1 MGKPI
6 LKQLPSARVSW
17 VWPQTEKEVL
27 EAHLRQHRS
36 GSCPAFAEYEPTGRV
51 WQQQDYGRPNGHS
64 GEDEQRYPDAE
75 ADIASSFAASQ
86 YRRHVERDERCTTFS
101 GPITVLAPRRLPA
114 EAGPRACAVTTV
126 TTTEAPETAT
136 APIVVEFPTA
146 WRSLSSR
153 RPWAKLGLIRSR
165 MMATRKPQLP
175 RRARFRAPVDHRPVR
190 APGPVRRQSRPIR
203 CRRPGRPKL
212 APRPR
217 PRIEACPANIR
228 AAWRAP
234 RSIDGALSA
243 SRTART
249 PTVMATRGVRSNRAP
264 NVARACSRAASPVF
278 GKAQLR
284 PEIGAR
290 QGDNKEE
297 NGVGNSERAKCR
309 RLTGSGPP

>member
-1 MGKPI
+1 VWPERERGTPSTSTAAPI
-6 LKQLPSARVSW
+6 GLLPSFRRVRTD
-17 VWPQTEKEVL
+17 P
-27 EAHLRQHRS
+27 AAS
-36 GSCPAFAEYEPTGRV
+36 GSSNTMVDHMATVAKMSSAIGTQKRISPAL
-51 WQQQDYGRPNGHS
+51 S
-64 GEDEQRYPDAE
+64 
-75 ADIASSFAASQ
+75 
-86 YRRHVERDERCTTFS
+86 RRRNIGVMLSVTNACTTFS